1 MKIKLKNR
9 LGVLIEDCGVKS
21 IQEMANRLKANQGVE
36 ISRTPLSRK
45 INDDDVTL
53 TLSLIQAICNELQCL
68 PGDLFETEITDV
80 TEEYLEELRS
90 RLQPFRYGS
99 IRLKRPGTEEPAGN
113 AKPATR
119 EAKPPRAAT
128 KPVQDDI
135 LPDDIAGPK
144 VKHMNVA
151 ALKKPKT

>member
-80 TEEYLEELRS
+80 TQEYVEELRS

-99 IRLKRPGTEEPAGN
+99 IRLKRPGAEEPAAETKPAARESKPRAA
-113 AKPATR
+113 AKPA
-119 EAKPPRAAT
+119 
-128 KPVQDDI
+128 QDGI
-135 LPDDIAGPK
+135 LADDIAGPK

>member
-80 TEEYLEELRS
+80 TQEYVDELRS

-99 IRLKRPGTEEPAGN
+99 IRLKRPGAEEPAAETKPAARKSKPRAA
-113 AKPATR
+113 AKPA
-119 EAKPPRAAT
+119 
-128 KPVQDDI
+128 QDDI
-135 LPDDIAGPK
+135 LADDIAGPK

-151 ALKKPKT
+151 AMKKPKT

>member
-68 PGDLFETEITDV
+68 PGDLFETEISDV
-80 TEEYLEELRS
+80 TEEYVEGLRS

-99 IRLKRPGTEEPAGN
+99 IRFKKPGAEDSAKEPKSAARELKTRS
-113 AKPATR
+113 AT
-119 EAKPPRAAT
+119 PPQQEDSFT
-128 KPVQDDI
+128 DDV
-135 LPDDIAGPK
+135 AGPK

-151 ALKKPKT
+151 ALKNPKA

>member
-21 IQEMANRLKANQGVE
+21 IQEMANRLKANQGID

-53 TLSLIQAICNELQCL
+53 TLSLIEAICNELQCL
-68 PGDLFETEITDV
+68 PGDLFETEISDV
-80 TEEYLEELRS
+80 NEEYLDGLRS

-99 IRLKRPGTEEPAGN
+99 IRLKRPGAEELMAEPKLA
-113 AKPATR
+113 PR
-119 EAKPPRAAT
+119 EAKPRPVL
-128 KPVQDDI
+128 KPEQNDI
-135 LPDDIAGPK
+135 LVDDIAGPK

-151 ALKKPKT
+151 TLKKPKA

>member
-21 IQEMANRLKANQGVE
+21 IQEMANRLKANQGIE

-53 TLSLIQAICNELQCL
+53 TLTLIEAICNELQCL
-68 PGDLFETEITDV
+68 PGDLFETEISDV
-80 TEEYLEELRS
+80 TEEYLEGLRS

-99 IRLKRPGTEEPAGN
+99 IRLKRPGAEEPAAEPRAAAREPKPRAA
-113 AKPATR
+113 AKPA
-119 EAKPPRAAT
+119 
-128 KPVQDDI
+128 QDDI
-135 LPDDIAGPK
+135 LADDIAGPK

-151 ALKKPKT
+151 ALKKTKT

>member
-80 TEEYLEELRS
+80 TEEYVEELRS

-99 IRLKRPGTEEPAGN
+99 IRLKRPGADEPAAETKPAAREPKPRAA
-113 AKPATR
+113 AKPAQVDLQ
-119 EAKPPRAAT
+119 A
-128 KPVQDDI
+128 
-135 LPDDIAGPK
+135 DDIAGPK

-151 ALKKPKT
+151 ALKKPKP

>member
-21 IQEMANRLKANQGVE
+21 IQEMANRLKANQGME

-80 TEEYLEELRS
+80 TEEYIEELRS

-99 IRLKRPGTEEPAGN
+99 IRLKRPGAEEPAAETTPPTRQ
-113 AKPATR
+113 AKP
-119 EAKPPRAAT
+119 RAPTMPA
-128 KPVQDDI
+128 QDDI
-135 LPDDIAGPK
+135 LADDIAGPK

>member
-21 IQEMANRLKANQGVE
+21 IQEMANRLKANQGIE

-53 TLSLIQAICNELQCL
+53 TLSLIEAICNELQCL
-68 PGDLFETEITDV
+68 PGDLFETEISDV
-80 TEEYLEELRS
+80 TEEYLEGLRS

-99 IRLKRPGTEEPAGN
+99 IRLKRPGAEEPVAEPK
-113 AKPATR
+113 AVPREPKQRPVSKPA
-119 EAKPPRAAT
+119 
-128 KPVQDDI
+128 QDDI
-135 LPDDIAGPK
+135 LADDIAGPK

-151 ALKKPKT
+151 ALKKPKS

>member
-80 TEEYLEELRS
+80 TEEYIEELRS

-99 IRLKRPGTEEPAGN
+99 IRLKRPGVEEPAAETTPPTRQ
-113 AKPATR
+113 AKP
-119 EAKPPRAAT
+119 RAPT
-128 KPVQDDI
+128 KPAQDDI
-135 LPDDIAGPK
+135 LADDIAGPK

>member
-21 IQEMANRLKANQGVE
+21 IQEMANRLKANQGIE

-53 TLSLIQAICNELQCL
+53 TLSLIEAICNELQCL
-68 PGDLFETEITDV
+68 PGDLFETEISDV
-80 TEEYLEELRS
+80 TEEYLEGLRS

-99 IRLKRPGTEEPAGN
+99 IRLKRPGAEEPVAE
-113 AKPATR
+113 AKAAPR
-119 EAKPPRAAT
+119 EAKQRHAP
-128 KPVQDDI
+128 KPAQDDI
-135 LPDDIAGPK
+135 LADDIAGPK

-151 ALKKPKT
+151 ALKKPKS

>member
-80 TEEYLEELRS
+80 TQEYVEELRS

-99 IRLKRPGTEEPAGN
+99 IRLKRPGAEEPAAE
-113 AKPATR
+113 AKPAAR
-119 EAKPPRAAT
+119 ESKPRAAA
-128 KPVQDDI
+128 KPAQDDI
-135 LPDDIAGPK
+135 LADDIAGPK